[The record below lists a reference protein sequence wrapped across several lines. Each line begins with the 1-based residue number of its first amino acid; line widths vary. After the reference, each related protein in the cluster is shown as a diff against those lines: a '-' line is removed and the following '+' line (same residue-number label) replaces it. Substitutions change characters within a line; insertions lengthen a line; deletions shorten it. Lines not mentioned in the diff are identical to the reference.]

1 MSTFQDV
8 NDATLIRFIG
18 QAQKRIV
25 FLAPAAHQT
34 VAEALRRRLTEVEEL
49 RITVVIDPDED
60 VYRIGYGDAEG
71 LKALRDLAESQGCEL
86 MAQPGLRVGVL
97 LADDLTLV
105 WSPTPRSV
113 EQAPLGNTSI
123 STERA
128 PNGLLL
134 GLNPGQQLAHA
145 VFAGGT
151 EALPL
156 NAQIGV
162 EKVKKDHIQKTLD
175 SLAKNPPIPVDL
187 ARITRVFSTKLQF
200 AEFTVKGAKFSKR
213 ELKVSN
219 DDINVDVRGE
229 LKGLVESKL
238 RAFGEFRNEE
248 AEVPAFN
255 HGEEVFD
262 RNQKRL
268 MEKVSE
274 ASLQRQ
280 RNELERR
287 YLFSLPGFGR
297 LIAKDEKPEFE
308 KLVEAFGI
316 QLEAYS
322 RAIRERLE
330 VQTGK
335 VIDEAVKLIVERAS
349 RTGTELNHLR
359 LRQEF
364 QKNLARA
371 QDEEPEVKLVFKDV
385 TYEQTKNPD
394 FRAKVDKALPA
405 IKRRQLGDWSSDFDA
420 AKEAGRS

>member
-1 MSTFQDV
+1 
-8 NDATLIRFIG
+8 
-18 QAQKRIV
+18 
-25 FLAPAAHQT
+25 
-34 VAEALRRRLTEVEEL
+34 
-49 RITVVIDPDED
+49 
-60 VYRIGYGDAEG
+60 
-71 LKALRDLAESQGCEL
+71 
-86 MAQPGLRVGVL
+86 
-97 LADDLTLV
+97 LADDVTLV

-113 EQAPLGNTSI
+113 EQAPLGNASI
-123 STERA
+123 PTERA

-145 VFAGGT
+145 VSAGST
-151 EALPL
+151 ETFPL
-156 NAQIGV
+156 NAEIGV
-162 EKVKKDHIQKTLD
+162 EKIKKDRIQKTIE

-213 ELKVSN
+213 ELRVSN
-219 DDINVDVRGE
+219 DYINADVRGE

-287 YLFSLPGFGR
+287 YLYNLPGFGR

-308 KLVEAFGI
+308 RLVAAFGI
-316 QLEAYS
+316 HLEEYS

-335 VIDEAVKLIVERAS
+335 VIDEAVALIVDRAS
-349 RTGTELNHLR
+349 RTDTEMNHIR
-359 LRQEF
+359 LKQEF

-371 QDEEPEVKLVFKDV
+371 QDEEPEVRVVFKDV

-405 IKRRQLGDWSSDFDA
+405 LKRRQLGDWSSDFDA
-420 AKEAGRS
+420 AKEAVRS